1 MNTPFL
7 ACRVAGRQILHR
19 DNEGMSIDVRPE
31 DPRDFAAVR
40 SLVARAFTDA
50 EHSAPPVEADG
61 APGETTLVG
70 WLRNSPAHD
79 PASR

>member
-1 MNTPFL
+1 
-7 ACRVAGRQILHR
+7 
-19 DNEGMSIDVRPE
+19 MSIDVRPE

-61 APGETTLVG
+61 ATAPYLKAVM
-70 WLRNSPAHD
+70 A
-79 PASR
+79 